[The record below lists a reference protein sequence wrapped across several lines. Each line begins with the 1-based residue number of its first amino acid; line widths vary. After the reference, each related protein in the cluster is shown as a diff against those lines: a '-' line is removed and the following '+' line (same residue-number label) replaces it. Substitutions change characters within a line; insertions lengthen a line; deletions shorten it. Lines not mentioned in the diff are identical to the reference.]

1 MLLELLSALSGA
13 PFRLTPPQ
21 LTSFMADTIPFYR
34 GLTVDEIGGRGVR
47 WQDRDSAG
55 QLPQTPLPEPTL
67 EAPPEL
73 PDGLRLGTVPSLWA
87 SRETEH
93 AQALRFLAPTQ
104 RAEISPA
111 DAERLGVRPGDR
123 VEVAV
128 NGTSVSA
135 IAALRSAVPKGSVF
149 LIEGTAEDNATALS
163 NGKPRVVELRKVSGS
178 PA

>member
-1 MLLELLSALSGA
+1 
-13 PFRLTPPQ
+13 
-21 LTSFMADTIPFYR
+21 MADTIPFYR

-47 WQDRDSAG
+47 WQDRDAAG
-55 QLPQTPLPEPTL
+55 QLPQTPLPDTSL
-67 EAPPEL
+67 ETPPEL

-93 AQALRFLAPTQ
+93 ARALRFLAPTQ
-104 RAEISPA
+104 RAEISPR

-135 IAALRSAVPKGSVF
+135 IAALRSAVPTGSVF
-149 LIEGTAEDNATALS
+149 LIEGTSEDNATALS
-163 NGKPRVVELRKVSGS
+163 NGRPRVVELRKTSGTPAAAAEEAS